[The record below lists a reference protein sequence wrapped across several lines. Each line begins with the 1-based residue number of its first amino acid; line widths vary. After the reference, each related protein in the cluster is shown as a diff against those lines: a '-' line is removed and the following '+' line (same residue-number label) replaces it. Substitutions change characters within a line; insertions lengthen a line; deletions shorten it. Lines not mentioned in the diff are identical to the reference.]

1 LGLPAGQLQVLL
13 LLLLLLLAMGLPLM
27 MRLLWVVMLVLALL
41 GTQHAAAAAAEMA
54 AASDTTGGAGAGAH
68 ERCLVVLAH
77 PRPSLALLA
86 AANLVCEL
94 QGTHHAAEAAVK
106 VYSLMVLLLGVQVGS
121 VGQGRAAA
129 AAPDAPA
136 AANAG

>member
-1 LGLPAGQLQVLL
+1 VLL

-27 MRLLWVVMLVLALL
+27 MQLLWVVMLVLALL
-41 GTQHAAAAAAEMA
+41 GTQHAAAAAEMA